1 MIFIKTLYKIIN
13 VSNIEGKLV
22 NMIRKLENKD
32 IDKIMDIWLKSTIK
46 AHDFIEEKYW
56 KDNYNTV
63 KNIYIPMADSFVYE
77 DDKGIKG
84 FISIINNEFIGA
96 LFVDIDN
103 QGSGIGKKLIDYV
116 MHKYNHLSLAVYKEN
131 KKSVDFYISRGF
143 KIIKEQLNEDSGYEE
158 YIMEKTI

>member
-116 MHKYNHLSLAVYKEN
+116 MNKYNHLSLAVYKEN
-131 KKSVDFYISRGF
+131 KKSLDFYISRGF

>member
-96 LFVDIDN
+96 LFVDTDN
-103 QGSGIGKKLIDYV
+103 QGIGIGKKLIDYV
-116 MHKYNHLSLAVYKEN
+116 MHKYNHLSLVVYKEN
-131 KKSVDFYISRGF
+131 KKSLEFYISRGF

>member
-13 VSNIEGKLV
+13 ISNIEGKLV

-96 LFVDIDN
+96 LFVDTDN
-103 QGSGIGKKLIDYV
+103 QGSGIGKKLIDFV
-116 MHKYNHLSLAVYKEN
+116 MHKYNHLRLAVYKEN

>member
-13 VSNIEGKLV
+13 VGNIEGKLV

-77 DDKGIKG
+77 DDKGING

-103 QGSGIGKKLIDYV
+103 QGSGIGKKLIDHV